1 MSRRTRGVWH
11 VIGSGVLW
19 ALALS
24 GCASSL
30 PPSLSM
36 RTASNP
42 AAVDS
47 DVVHSLRRQLKE
59 RDKRIEKLESQLD
72 ALKLI
77 DQDFEKQR
85 TPGRQ
90 PVVLTPSD

>member
-1 MSRRTRGVWH
+1 MT
-11 VIGSGVLW
+11 
-19 ALALS
+19 
-24 GCASSL
+24 
-30 PPSLSM
+30 
-36 RTASNP
+36 
-42 AAVDS
+42 VDA

-90 PVVLTPSD
+90 PVVLTPID